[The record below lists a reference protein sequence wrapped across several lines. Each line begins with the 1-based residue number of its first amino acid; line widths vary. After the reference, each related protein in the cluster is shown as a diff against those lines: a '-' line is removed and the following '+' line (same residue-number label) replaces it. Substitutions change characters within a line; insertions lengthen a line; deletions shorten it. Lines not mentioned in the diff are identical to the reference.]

1 MNNDSG
7 TFFWFNKIA
16 THSDINKWVNKW
28 IGRREAFPYNRKL
41 TYNRRGMAELEI
53 AIWQSLKNNSE
64 KKQKWMLKLVDKIEW
79 NRVYL
84 RKFKI
89 SSNKMLI
96 NFEGEN
102 SNLIL
107 QKPSKYCLIQVI
119 KVNITSDMTNWCH
132 TSPDG
137 MQWESH
143 SINAI
148 ILEPKTQ
155 SLDSIIKE
163 KNQTQ
168 LQDLSTKLQACTF
181 FKSVKVMR
189 HKNGTSSGLM
199 ETQETTKYKEW
210 FRIGFFWLQKALI
223 E

>member
-7 TFFWFNKIA
+7 TFFWFNKIG
-16 THSDINKWVNKW
+16 THSDINKWANKW
-28 IGRREAFPYNRKL
+28 IGRRGAFPYNRKL
-41 TYNRRGMAELEI
+41 TYKCRGMAELEI

-84 RKFKI
+84 CKFKI

-132 TSPDG
+132 LSPDG

-148 ILEPKTQ
+148 ILEPK
-155 SLDSIIKE
+155 I
-163 KNQTQ
+163 
-168 LQDLSTKLQACTF
+168 
-181 FKSVKVMR
+181 
-189 HKNGTSSGLM
+189 
-199 ETQETTKYKEW
+199 
-210 FRIGFFWLQKALI
+210 
-223 E
+223 